1 MGQLKEHLRIIYGED
16 VIKNLLIK
24 GQKDEQLRS
33 NEDILNAL
41 KNFGEKDKHCCKR
54 CINLNPKHQDFP
66 GWIDPISN
74 KNGKIAN
81 KKYLVL
87 GLEIAP
93 LKK

>member
-41 KNFGEKDKHCCKR
+41 KNFGENNNYARTEKKKKT
-54 CINLNPKHQDFP
+54 PES
-66 GWIDPISN
+66 PITSQN
-74 KNGKIAN
+74 ETLRVNI
-81 KKYLVL
+81 VV
-87 GLEIAP
+87 I
-93 LKK
+93 